1 MNITQEDIEKISK
14 LARIQLT
21 QDEKELYKQE
31 ISNILTWIEQLQDVD
46 IHHIS
51 LEDLLPHEQMPER
64 NDRPYMNNTVEDV
77 LKNAPKTQFDLF
89 AVPKMVE

>member
-21 QDEKELYKQE
+21 QEEKALYKQE

-64 NDRPYMNNTVEDV
+64 DDHPQMNNTVQDV
-77 LKNAPKTQFDLF
+77 LKNAPKAQFDMF